1 MSQSLIARLCKCL
14 FQCFEIIALLGC
26 GIFHRL
32 FFSLTDYMRN
42 HYIAAQRN
50 ADKQVD
56 DQPDEGAVCTDGCN
70 GYRAVLLR
78 KIADNRKIRSVE
90 QLLQNC
96 RRRDRYRKLRQSFP

>member
-1 MSQSLIARLCKCL
+1 MQQAQDRRRNQLPEQSNDHGGVHG
-14 FQCFEIIALLGC
+14 F
-26 GIFHRL
+26 FHRL
-32 FFSLTDYMRN
+32 FFSLTDCMRN

-56 DQPDEGAVCTDGCN
+56 DQPDEGAVCADGCN

-78 KIADNRKIRSVE
+78 KIADNRKIGSVE